1 MVVVLAVFVTLTAA
15 AQEGY
20 SEEQQVIDAEARE
33 VYSKEQQVIDKAKL
47 TLEKYAANPNIGWT
61 PTQARYAKAILIIP
75 QLLKGAF
82 LFGFEG
88 GTGVL
93 LVRDEETGQWS
104 QPAFYKLRTGSFGLQ
119 IGAQSSDMVFLVMT
133 VKGVESFYT
142 SSFRLG
148 GDVSIALGPV
158 GAGAKGQTSLT
169 FSFDMLA
176 YTTDQGAFA
185 GISAEGAGMITRP
198 QWNEAYYGEGTRP
211 TDILVRRTVSNPG
224 SDKLRAAVAEVMQ

>member
-1 MVVVLAVFVTLTAA
+1 MRRVHCGFAVAAVILTAIA
-15 AQEGY
+15 VSSAPVIAGEEY
-20 SEEQQVIDAEARE
+20 SNQQQLV
-33 VYSKEQQVIDKAKL
+33 DKAKM
-47 TLEKYAANPNIGWT
+47 TLEKFAANPNIGWT
-61 PTQARYAKAILIIP
+61 PTQARYAKAILIVP
-75 QLLKGAF
+75 QLLKGAL

-93 LVRDEETGQWS
+93 LVRDEETGEWS

-133 VKGVESFYT
+133 EKGVESFYS

-169 FSFDMLA
+169 LSFDMLA
-176 YTTDQGAFA
+176 YTSDQGLYA
-185 GISAEGAGMITRP
+185 GISAEGAGVITRAK
-198 QWNEAYYGEGTRP
+198 WNERYYERGTRP
-211 TDILVRRTVSNPG
+211 TDILVKHTVSNPG
-224 SDKLRAAVAEVMQ
+224 SNKLRAALAEAMQ

>member
-1 MVVVLAVFVTLTAA
+1 MRECQKGFSIGAVVLVVAMLAATPAVA
-15 AQEGY
+15 G
-20 SEEQQVIDAEARE
+20 EEFSQQ
-33 VYSKEQQVIDKAKL
+33 QQLVDKAKL
-47 TLEKYAANPNIGWT
+47 TLEKFAANPNIGWT
-61 PTQARYAKAILIIP
+61 PTQARYAKAILIVP

-82 LFGFEG
+82 FFGFEG

-93 LVRDEETGQWS
+93 LVRDEETGAWS

-133 VKGVESFYT
+133 TKGVESFYT

-148 GDVSIALGPV
+148 GDASVALGPI

-176 YTTDQGAFA
+176 YTTDQGVYA
-185 GISAEGAGMITRP
+185 GISAEGAGVITRP
-198 QWNEAYYGEGTRP
+198 KWNEMYYGTGTRP
-211 TDILVRRTVSNPG
+211 TDVLVTRTVSNPG
-224 SDKLRAAVAEVMQ
+224 SMKLRAAVTEAMQ

>member
-1 MVVVLAVFVTLTAA
+1 MRRVYRGFSVAAVILMLVAA
-15 AQEGY
+15 SSVPAFAGEGY
-20 SEEQQVIDAEARE
+20 SKQQQV
-33 VYSKEQQVIDKAKL
+33 VDKARL
-47 TLEKYAANPNIGWT
+47 TLEKFGANPNIGWT
-61 PTQARYAKAILIIP
+61 PTQARYAKAILIVP

-93 LVRDEETGQWS
+93 LVRDEETGEWS

-133 VKGVESFYT
+133 TKGVESFYT

-148 GDVSIALGPV
+148 GDVSVALGPV

-176 YTTDQGAFA
+176 YTSDQGVFA
-185 GISAEGAGMITRP
+185 GISAEGAGVITRGK
-198 QWNEAYYGEGTRP
+198 WNEAYYEKGTRP
-211 TDILVRRTVSNPG
+211 TDIILKKTVSNPG
-224 SDKLRAAVAEVMQ
+224 SDDLRAALAETMQ

>member
-1 MVVVLAVFVTLTAA
+1 MRRIHRAFAVAA
-15 AQEGY
+15 IILMLIAASSGPAFADGPY
-20 SEEQQVIDAEARE
+20 SKQQQV
-33 VYSKEQQVIDKAKL
+33 VDKARL
-47 TLEKYAANPNIGWT
+47 TLEKFAANPNIGWT
-61 PTQARYAKAILIIP
+61 PTQARYAKAILIVP

-93 LVRDEETGQWS
+93 LVRDEETGEWS

-119 IGAQSSDMVFLVMT
+119 IGAQASDMVFLVMT
-133 VKGVESFYT
+133 TKGVESFYS

-176 YTTDQGAFA
+176 YTSDQGVFA
-185 GISAEGAGMITRP
+185 GISAEGAGVITRAK
-198 QWNEAYYGEGTRP
+198 WNEAYYERGTRP
-211 TDILVRRTVSNPG
+211 TDIILKKTVSNPG
-224 SDKLRAAVAEVMQ
+224 SEDLRASLAEVMQ

>member
-1 MVVVLAVFVTLTAA
+1 MRRYCPGRSIGAAALVFVMLGATLAIA
-15 AQEGY
+15 GEEY
-20 SEEQQVIDAEARE
+20 SNQQQLVE
-33 VYSKEQQVIDKAKL
+33 KATL
-47 TLEKYAANPNIGWT
+47 TLEKYAANSDIGWT
-61 PTQARYAKAILIIP
+61 PTQARYAKAILIVP
-75 QLLKGAF
+75 QLLKGAL

-93 LVRDEETGQWS
+93 LVRDEETGEWS

-133 VKGVESFYT
+133 TKGVESFYS

-148 GDVSIALGPV
+148 GDVSVALGPV

-176 YTTDQGAFA
+176 YTSNQGVYA
-185 GISAEGAGMITRP
+185 GISAEGAAVITRAK
-198 QWNEAYYGEGTRP
+198 WNEAYYEGGTRP
-211 TDILVRRTVSNPG
+211 TDILVKRTVSNPG
-224 SDKLRAAVAEVMQ
+224 SDELREALADAMQ

>member
-1 MVVVLAVFVTLTAA
+1 MRRIHRIFAVAA
-15 AQEGY
+15 VILMLIAASSVPAFAGGPY
-20 SEEQQVIDAEARE
+20 SKQQQV
-33 VYSKEQQVIDKAKL
+33 VDKAKL
-47 TLEKYAANPNIGWT
+47 TLEKFAANPNIGWT
-61 PTQARYAKAILIIP
+61 STQARYAKAILIVP

-93 LVRDEETGQWS
+93 LVRDEETGEWS

-133 VKGVESFYT
+133 TKGVESFYT

-176 YTTDQGAFA
+176 YTSDQGVFA
-185 GISAEGAGMITRP
+185 GISAEGAGVITRAK
-198 QWNEAYYGEGTRP
+198 WNEAYYERGTRP
-211 TDILVRRTVSNPG
+211 TDIILKKTVSNPG
-224 SDKLRAAVAEVMQ
+224 SEGLRASLAEAMQ

>member
-1 MVVVLAVFVTLTAA
+1 MRGYHKGFTIGAVALVLAVVTALPAA
-15 AQEGY
+15 SGEGY
-20 SEEQQVIDAEARE
+20 SKQQE
-33 VYSKEQQVIDKAKL
+33 VVDKAKL
-47 TLEKYAANPNIGWT
+47 TLEKFAANPDFGWT
-61 PTQARYAKAILIIP
+61 PTQAKYAKAILIVP

-93 LVRDEETGQWS
+93 LVRDEVTGEWG

-133 VKGVESFYT
+133 IKGVESFYH

-148 GDVSIALGPV
+148 GDVSIALGPI

-176 YTTDQGAFA
+176 YTTDQGVFA
-185 GISAEGAGMITRP
+185 GISAEGAGVITRP
-198 QWNEAYYGEGTRP
+198 KWNEVYYGAGTRP
-211 TDILVRRTVSNPG
+211 TDILVTRTVSNPG
-224 SDKLRAAVAEVMQ
+224 SDSLREALAEAMQ

>member
-1 MVVVLAVFVTLTAA
+1 MRRNCPGRSIGAVALVFVMLGATLAIA
-15 AQEGY
+15 GEEY
-20 SEEQQVIDAEARE
+20 SNQQQLVE
-33 VYSKEQQVIDKAKL
+33 KATL
-47 TLEKYAANPNIGWT
+47 TLEKYAANSDIGWT
-61 PTQARYAKAILIIP
+61 PTQARYAKAILIVP
-75 QLLKGAF
+75 QLLKGAL

-93 LVRDEETGQWS
+93 LVRDEETGEWS

-133 VKGVESFYT
+133 TKGVESFYS

-148 GDVSIALGPV
+148 GDVSVALGPL

-176 YTTDQGAFA
+176 YTSNQGVYA
-185 GISAEGAGMITRP
+185 GISAEGAAVITRAK
-198 QWNEAYYGEGTRP
+198 WNEAYYEGGTRP
-211 TDILVRRTVSNPG
+211 TDILVKRTVSNPG
-224 SDKLRAAVAEVMQ
+224 SDELREALADAMQ

>member
-1 MVVVLAVFVTLTAA
+1 MRRHGPGRSISTAA
-15 AQEGY
+15 LVLVMLAATPAIAGEGY
-20 SEEQQVIDAEARE
+20 SKQQQLVE
-33 VYSKEQQVIDKAKL
+33 KAQL
-47 TLEKYAANPNIGWT
+47 TLEKFAASPNIGWT
-61 PTQARYAKAILIIP
+61 PTQARYAKAILIVP

-88 GTGVL
+88 GTGIL
-93 LVRDEETGQWS
+93 LVRDEETGEWS

-133 VKGVESFYT
+133 TKGVESFYS

-176 YTTDQGAFA
+176 YTSDQGVFA
-185 GISAEGAGMITRP
+185 GISAEGAGVITRAK
-198 QWNEAYYGEGTRP
+198 WNEAYYERGTRP
-211 TDILVRRTVSNPG
+211 TDILVKQTVSNPG
-224 SDKLRAAVAEVMQ
+224 SEKLRAALADTMQ